1 MSSHIRGI
9 VQENFEKIRVFFGA
23 RLSARKNGV
32 LECAT
37 SVSLYRGKVID
48 RLEGKIG
55 TWRHTEGCH
64 KKCMRVGGPNGGR
77 RPHIHGNG

>member
-23 RLSARKNGV
+23 RFSARKNGV
-32 LECAT
+32 PECAT
-37 SVSLYRGKVID
+37 RVLIFVSKVID

-64 KKCMRVGGPNGGR
+64 KKCMRLGGPNGGR
-77 RPHIHGNG
+77 GPHFE